1 MSLNVSKRVS
11 YRTPPTGSPIV
22 TEAGDAKPWRGMTF
36 IEVRGL
42 NEHLFKTTSVSFF
55 DILESNSGNG

>member
-1 MSLNVSKRVS
+1 VS